1 MMGIYSYRDLKTDE
15 IVYIGKDSNIDKK
28 LRYYAHKTPARYHE
42 QQINKVIQNNP
53 ERYQY
58 EELCAS
64 NDCDKHLLKELEMGY
79 IEIYKPKFNFTNGN
93 ESFSEYKPSVEDLEK
108 RGYSHSKRNNKLG
121 IYRVHVK
128 HKKGMNKPIYVYQC
142 KRDGKRFTIESV
154 DLEKLKR
161 KVLLNGLKW
170 EEFT

>member
-1 MMGIYSYRDLKTDE
+1 MMGIYSYRDLQTDE

-28 LRYYAHKTPARYHE
+28 LRYYAHKTPARYNE

-53 ERYQY
+53 DRYQY

-64 NDCDKHLLKELEMGY
+64 NDCDKDLLRILEMGY
-79 IEIYKPKFNFTNGN
+79 IETYNPKFNFTDGG
-93 ESFSEYKPSVEDLEK
+93 ETFSGYIPSKEELEK
-108 RGYSHSKRNNKLG
+108 RGLTHSKRRNKLG
-121 IYRVHVK
+121 IYRVHIK
-128 HKKGMNKPIYVYQC
+128 HRKGTNKPIYVYQC
-142 KRDGKRFTIESV
+142 NRDGKRFTIESV

-170 EEFT
+170 EVFT